1 MKTTPRRPRSDSA
14 AAALRAHAAAAAG
27 PLKPPKH
34 VCLRPGD
41 KVFWDTIM
49 LARAR
54 DTWTGP
60 DLTMAG
66 NLARAQADVERLQS
80 ELDAQ
85 GYITDGKANPLA
97 ALVDTLSRRCVTLMR
112 TLHVHA
118 AATVG
123 RSEDASKAL
132 GNERAAR
139 EQEDDDLIPRLRA
152 V

>member
-1 MKTTPRRPRSDSA
+1 
-14 AAALRAHAAAAAG
+14 
-27 PLKPPKH
+27 
-34 VCLRPGD
+34 
-41 KVFWDTIM
+41 M